1 MANAATNAAGRLMG
15 DWNGSAGPEVDRTG
29 VTLSVRLKVKIY
41 GIWMVGY
48 IGITVT
54 SSRKPWARYTAIA
67 ESGPQSRRIAHWDCH
82 SDCARMYRRWE
93 WLWSFRAEVPQASS
107 ATLTGLGHTATGSG
121 FGYSERTYRQW

>member
-54 SSRKPWARYTAIA
+54 STRKPWARYILT
-67 ESGPQSRRIAHWDCH
+67 PQVSFPEKFYPPYGIRKCVFNVFWGQKCVFNVPL
-82 SDCARMYRRWE
+82 M
-93 WLWSFRAEVPQASS
+93 WLLVN
-107 ATLTGLGHTATGSG
+107 L
-121 FGYSERTYRQW
+121 